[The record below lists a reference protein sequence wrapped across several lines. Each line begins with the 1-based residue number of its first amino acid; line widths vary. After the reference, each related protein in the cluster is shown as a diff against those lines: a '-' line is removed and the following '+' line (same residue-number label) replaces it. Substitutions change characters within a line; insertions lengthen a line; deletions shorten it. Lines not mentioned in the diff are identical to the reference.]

1 MKIVGKLLSLEA
13 NLPWNLCVLNSQLIR
28 KRLEKMLLAACIHQN
43 HCSIQMAFKAAFF
56 FYFPHIYFM
65 APICSTKPAREAG
78 NKNNWIIKMARNFRS
93 FTATL
98 NDEHPASNSS
108 TINFDQ
114 VNLHLKFDEFM
125 FQKLLR
131 CCQINVKL
139 ASNNVQ
145 YFNYITTD
153 IKLVKIFFL
162 IAAVS

>member
-1 MKIVGKLLSLEA
+1 MKIVCKSLYLEA
-13 NLPWNLCVLNSQLIR
+13 NLPWKLCVLNSQLIR
-28 KRLEKMLLAACIHQN
+28 KRLEKMLPAACIHQ
-43 HCSIQMAFKAAFF
+43 ITALFKWHSRRHFSF
-56 FYFPHIYFM
+56 IFHIYFM
-65 APICSTKPAREAG
+65 APICSTKPTREAG

-98 NDEHPASNSS
+98 NEHPASDSS

-139 ASNNVQ
+139 ASNNA
-145 YFNYITTD
+145 NSSIT
-153 IKLVKIFFL
+153 
-162 IAAVS
+162 

>member
-1 MKIVGKLLSLEA
+1 MKILCKSLYLSKPSLKTVCTQF
-13 NLPWNLCVLNSQLIR
+13 PVDQ
-28 KRLEKMLLAACIHQN
+28 EKTWEDAACCLCTSN
-43 HCSIQMAFKAAFF
+43 HYSIQMAFKAAFF

-98 NDEHPASNSS
+98 NEHPASNSS

>member
-1 MKIVGKLLSLEA
+1 MCTQFPVD
-13 NLPWNLCVLNSQLIR
+13 Q
-28 KRLEKMLLAACIHQN
+28 EKTWEDAACCLYTSN

-56 FYFPHIYFM
+56 FYFPHLLYGPNLFNQ
-65 APICSTKPAREAG
+65 ANKRLAG

-98 NDEHPASNSS
+98 NEHPASDSS

-125 FQKLLR
+125 FQKMLR

-145 YFNYITTD
+145 YLNYITTD
-153 IKLVKIFFL
+153 IKVFFF